1 MLDQNKENQLNNWLE
16 QSVLNNRIP
25 FGEISISKENKNIYK
40 YKIYTQDEKY
50 KNNKQYII
58 IFGLHQKA
66 PKAKINF

>member
-50 KNNKQYII
+50 KNNKKPI
-58 IFGLHQKA
+58 
-66 PKAKINF
+66 KINNSFLAKTSISATG